1 MTNDIVVFKNG
12 ELELEVTVSEDR
24 ENVWLSQRQMAEL
37 FNVDRT
43 RVTRHINNIY
53 KDGELDEKSTCA
65 ENAHMGSLGVQKYS
79 NKIYNLDMIL
89 AVGYRVKSPNGIIF
103 RKWATSILK
112 DYMIKGYAVNEKRL
126 EILNKTIDIQTKM
139 LASTLELDES
149 EVLNVI
155 EAYQNALSLLDD
167 YDHGSLSKPK
177 GTDSI
182 YRLTY
187 EECRKLIDKMRF
199 ESAVFGVEKEEGK
212 LNGILAAVYQN
223 VFGQELYPSIEEKAA
238 NLLYFLIKD
247 HPFADGC
254 KRIGATIFLE
264 FLNKNHHLIIDG
276 RQVISDSALVAITLM
291 IAESRPEEKETMVK
305 LVMNF
310 LSKQNTH
317 D

>member
-1 MTNDIVVFKNG
+1 MSNEVVIFKNG
-12 ELELEVTVSEDR
+12 ELELEVTVSENR
-24 ENVWLSQRQMAEL
+24 ENVWLSQDQMATL
-37 FNVDRT
+37 FDVDRS
-43 RVTRHINNIY
+43 RVTRHIKNIY
-53 KDGELDEKSTCA
+53 DDNELVENSTCA
-65 ENAHMGSLGVQKYS
+65 ENALVQTEGKRKVKRTI
-79 NKIYNLDMIL
+79 KIYNLDMIL

-112 DYMIKGYAVNEKRL
+112 DYMIKGYAINQKRL
-126 EILNKTIDIQTKM
+126 DALHKTVEIQTRI
-139 LASTLELDES
+139 LASTLELDEK

-155 EAYQNALSLLDD
+155 ETYANALSLLDD
-167 YDHGSLSKPK
+167 YDHGLLSKPE

-182 YRLTY
+182 YRLSY
-187 EECRKLIDKMRF
+187 QECRELIDKMKF
-199 ESAVFGVEKEEGK
+199 DSDVFGVEKEEGK

-264 FLNKNHHLIIDG
+264 FLNKNNHLIIEG
-276 RQVISDSALVAITLM
+276 TPIISNSALVAITLM
-291 IAESRPEEKETMVK
+291 IAESRPEEKETMIS

-310 LSKQNTH
+310 LSK
-317 D
+317 

>member
-1 MTNDIVVFKNG
+1 MSNEVVIFKNG
-12 ELELEVTVSEDR
+12 ELELEVTVSVNR
-24 ENVWLSQRQMAEL
+24 ENVWLSQDQMATL
-37 FNVDRT
+37 FDVDRS
-43 RVTRHINNIY
+43 RVTRHIKNIY
-53 KDGELDEKSTCA
+53 DDNELVENSTCA
-65 ENAHMGSLGVQKYS
+65 ENALVQTEGKRKVKRTI
-79 NKIYNLDMIL
+79 KIYNLDMIL

-112 DYMIKGYAVNEKRL
+112 DYMIKGYAINQKRL
-126 EILNKTIDIQTKM
+126 DALHKTVEIQTRI
-139 LASTLELDES
+139 LASTLELDEK

-155 EAYQNALSLLDD
+155 ETYANALSLLDD
-167 YDHGSLSKPK
+167 YDHGLLSKPE

-182 YRLTY
+182 YRLSY
-187 EECRKLIDKMRF
+187 QECRELIDKMKF
-199 ESAVFGVEKEEGK
+199 DSDVFGVEKEEGK

-264 FLNKNHHLIIDG
+264 FLNKNNHLIIEG
-276 RQVISDSALVAITLM
+276 TPIISNSALVAITLM
-291 IAESRPEEKETMVK
+291 IAESRPEEKETMVS

-310 LSKQNTH
+310 LSK
-317 D
+317 